1 MLSSVRETLHT
12 QVVIMLDVLL
22 IALSLYH
29 RIVSVSCQDTSTSQL
44 FARLSV
50 RSDYMDKITNDTSAV
65 VLRTDNVME
74 CGLVCSKLDT
84 CSGLQYE
91 KETKVCRKM
100 KKVER
105 RDHLSQDLREFLL

>member
-1 MLSSVRETLHT
+1 MSSVSETLHSEM
-12 QVVIMLDVLL
+12 VIMLEVLV
-22 IALSLYH
+22 IALSLYQ
-29 RIVSVSCQDTSTSQL
+29 RIVSVSGTSTSQL

-50 RSDYMDKITNDTSAV
+50 RSDYMDKITDDTSGV
-65 VLRTDNVME
+65 VLRTDNVVE

-91 KETKVCRKM
+91 KETKVCKKV

-105 RDHLSQDLREFLL
+105 RNHLSQDTRDFLL